1 MRKDFQMNEYL
12 EKIVT
17 DIRDNKVT
25 RNTVYEA
32 LALPDEIWD
41 KYQTIKI
48 IGNANPEI
56 LDNVADYAKEYAEKE
71 FPEFFGYEES

>member
-1 MRKDFQMNEYL
+1 MNEYL

-32 LALPDEIWD
+32 LALPDEIWEN
-41 KYQTIKI
+41 YQTIRI
-48 IGNANPEI
+48 IGGANLNYLES
-56 LDNVADYAKEYAEKE
+56 VTDYAREYAQQE
-71 FPEFFGYEES
+71 FPEIFSMENNNDEN